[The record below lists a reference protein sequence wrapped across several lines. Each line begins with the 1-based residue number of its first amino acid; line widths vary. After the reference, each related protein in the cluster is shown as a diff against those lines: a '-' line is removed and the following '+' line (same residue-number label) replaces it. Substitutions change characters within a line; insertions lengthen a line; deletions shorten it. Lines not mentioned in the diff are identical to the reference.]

1 MFVLVQ
7 CPGTFWS
14 LLPPKKM
21 NSHSFPTVLVHGQ
34 CHVVLGIKMG
44 QLVLA
49 RANLG
54 AEIPLHIEKHLLY
67 PESVCFSTWDSPL
80 LI

>member
-1 MFVLVQ
+1 
-7 CPGTFWS
+7 
-14 LLPPKKM
+14 
-21 NSHSFPTVLVHGQ
+21 
-34 CHVVLGIKMG
+34 MG

-54 AEIPLHIEKHLLY
+54 AEIPLRIEKHLLY